1 MTATEAK
8 VKVLQDLEV
17 KDPNT
22 GTIATGTSTDSILI
36 AATQKGEHFEFA
48 GTITPSRKA
57 DWKRCIPMYERS
69 DCKK

>member
-36 AATQKGEHFEFA
+36 AATQKGEPF
-48 GTITPSRKA
+48 
-57 DWKRCIPMYERS
+57 
-69 DCKK
+69 